1 MFVLTGTQTEK
12 GVALPWLTHETK
24 RKQVTKG
31 KGKWGKQGERLWLEA
46 CYLLVQNGLIKC
58 WSYLYI
64 CTSLFIWKPY
74 ICFILLNLPYIY
86 ELCLTLYLFWFVF
99 IYLCIFMYLGFFF
112 KVWVLQKS
120 WRDFLLHIINLSRK
134 NRELY
139 TERPCMESNPEPA
152 W

>member
-1 MFVLTGTQTEK
+1 MKVENMRMASRNGDKPQVFVLTGTQTEK

-112 KVWVLQKS
+112 LSLSAAEVLK
-120 WRDFLLHIINLSRK
+120 RF
-134 NRELY
+134 
-139 TERPCMESNPEPA
+139 PA
-152 W
+152 AHH